1 MAMRSASQ
9 LSLFHGIQIPNNGPS
24 ISHLFYAND
33 ALFQVIGLVLA
44 LSFWLRFL
52 DASMSLSTLKVNF
65 HKSRV
70 FRIGVSNNEIVNC
83 AHILSCEA
91 TSFPFVYLGVL
102 VIGLVLDLSSWPG
115 FSDASMSLSPLR
127 CSGWLQHVFKTQL
140 EV

>member
-91 TSFPFVYLGVL
+91 TSFPFVYLGVP
-102 VIGLVLDLSSWPG
+102 VS
-115 FSDASMSLSPLR
+115 ANMSLKRNWKLIIECVHHKLSKGTLSPISFSFL
-127 CSGWLQHVFKTQL
+127 L
-140 EV
+140 